1 MAHAEQWRLSAAI
14 NKQINRI
21 RKESYGP
28 VKHFT
33 FPGSTPITFLI
44 TYSSAA
50 QLISQ
55 LFLYHGLPQGHC
67 TSYLYSL
74 KFLPPG
80 TCPVPSGHISHCAN
94 VPLSETASLINPSKV
109 ESLRQHLH
117 PFPISFYCSSLIS
130 IWYTFSSLLAQM
142 VNNLPAMQ
150 QTQVRSL
157 GWEGP
162 LEKGM
167 DTHSS
172 ILAWRIPMSEEPGGL
187 QSIGLQAVGHDWSNL
202 THTHTHTH
210 TQAYE
215 NRLFS

>member
-1 MAHAEQWRLSAAI
+1 MVLWNLLPFRVQPLSPSSSLTPVQPSSSPNRSFTMA
-14 NKQINRI
+14 
-21 RKESYGP
+21 
-28 VKHFT
+28 
-33 FPGSTPITFLI
+33 
-44 TYSSAA
+44 
-50 QLISQ
+50 
-55 LFLYHGLPQGHC
+55 LPQGHC
-67 TSYLYSL
+67 TSCLYSL
-74 KFLPPG
+74 KFRPPG
-80 TCPVPSGHISHCAN
+80 TCLVPSGHISHCAN
-94 VPLSETASLINPSKV
+94 VPLSERASLINPSKV
-109 ESLRQHLH
+109 ESLPQHLH

-172 ILAWRIPMSEEPGGL
+172 ILAWRIPMSEEPGGP

-202 THTHTHTH
+202 THTHTHT
-210 TQAYE
+210 QAYE